1 MFVFQK
7 PKADEAQSKQAAAVQ
22 EVATTAA
29 CMFAFF
35 AAVRLA

>member
-22 EVATTAA
+22 EVATTVA
-29 CMFAFF
+29 CMLAFL
-35 AAVRLA
+35 AAIRVA